1 MSEPTGTMSLYQS
14 IKCVRAGEITEIVPV
29 GCYVQESDGS
39 SVLRIFE
46 PNMTARYQPKIG
58 DFWVVYDDGYQSL
71 SPRDAFL
78 RGYMI
83 LGATGMLTG
92 QQAANSQIGGELLIE
107 GILKSP
113 ACAPITAQVLL
124 NGTKAVPILGN
135 VLGVAG
141 L

>member
-14 IKCVRAGEITEIVPV
+14 IKCVRAGEITEIVPA
-29 GCYVQESDGS
+29 GCYVQENDGS

-71 SPRDAFL
+71 SPRDAFV
-78 RGYMI
+78 RGYMV

-92 QQAANSQIGGELLIE
+92 QQASNSQIGGELRDLDELLI
-107 GILKSP
+107 
-113 ACAPITAQVLL
+113 
-124 NGTKAVPILGN
+124 
-135 VLGVAG
+135 AG
-141 L
+141 QKRTPDA